1 MLIGNDPGC
10 LPDVEGPRNLLP
22 ALTRVIGSAWETGR
36 QSLTIAPTRNG
47 ARPRSRRVR
56 FPEDS
61 T

>member
-22 ALTRVIGSAWETGR
+22 ALTRVIGSAWETGL
-36 QSLTIAPTRNG
+36 QPLSTTPTRNG
-47 ARPRSRRVR
+47 ARPRSRRAR